1 MRSGYL
7 IPAFLAAA
15 VLLAACGGETAPAAN
30 APDTPAA
37 PAAPAPTLEQLPA
50 PYNEA
55 SLDAGKQAFS
65 KKCGSCHYLDR
76 KKGHM
81 VGPNLN
87 GVFERGPAGAG
98 NYGSY
103 SAALKA
109 LPGETWDPAALDQW
123 LANPRA
129 FLPGSNMFFN
139 GIADADERRNVIAYL
154 MVESRK

>member
-1 MRSGYL
+1 MRTGNV

-15 VLLAACGGETAPAAN
+15 LLLAACGGETVPAAE
-30 APDTPAA
+30 APETAA
-37 PAAPAPTLEQLPA
+37 PAAPVPTVEELPA

-55 SLDAGKQAFS
+55 SLDAGKQAFG

-76 KKGHM
+76 RKGHM

-87 GVFERGPAGAG
+87 GVFERRPAGAG

-109 LPGETWDPAALDQW
+109 MPGDTWDPAALDQW

-154 MVESRK
+154 MIESRK

>member
-1 MRSGYL
+1 MRTGYL

-15 VLLAACGGETAPAAN
+15 ALLAACGGEAAPAAEL
-30 APDTPAA
+30 PGTPAA
-37 PAAPAPTLEQLPA
+37 PVPTVEELPA
-50 PYNEA
+50 PYSEA
-55 SLDAGKQAFS
+55 NLEAGKQAFG
-65 KKCGSCHYLDR
+65 KKCGSCHYLDG

-81 VGPNLN
+81 VGPNLH

-109 LPGETWDPAALDQW
+109 LPGDTWDPAALDQW

-139 GIADADERRNVIAYL
+139 GIADVNERRDVIAYL
-154 MVESRK
+154 MIESRR

>member
-1 MRSGYL
+1 MRTGYL

-15 VLLAACGGETAPAAN
+15 ALLAACGGEPAPAADT
-30 APDTPAA
+30 AKTPAA
-37 PAAPAPTLEQLPA
+37 PAAAAPTVEELPA

-55 SLDAGKQAFS
+55 NLDAGKQAFG
-65 KKCGSCHYLDR
+65 KKCASCHYLDR
-76 KKGHM
+76 RKGHM

-87 GVFERGPAGAG
+87 GIFERGPAGAG

-109 LPGETWDPAALDQW
+109 LPGDTWDPAALDQW

-154 MVESRK
+154 MIESRK

>member
-1 MRSGYL
+1 MRTGTV

-15 VLLAACGGETAPAAN
+15 VLLTACGGEPAPAAE
-30 APDTPAA
+30 APETAA
-37 PAAPAPTLEQLPA
+37 PATPVPTVEELPA

-55 SLDAGKQAFS
+55 SLDAGKQAFG

-76 KKGHM
+76 RKGHM

-87 GVFERGPAGAG
+87 GVFEGGPAGAG

-109 LPGETWDPAALDQW
+109 MPGDTWDPAALDQW

-154 MVESRK
+154 MIESRK

>member
-1 MRSGYL
+1 
-7 IPAFLAAA
+7 
-15 VLLAACGGETAPAAN
+15 
-30 APDTPAA
+30 
-37 PAAPAPTLEQLPA
+37 
-50 PYNEA
+50 
-55 SLDAGKQAFS
+55 
-65 KKCGSCHYLDR
+65 
-76 KKGHM
+76 M

-109 LPGETWDPAALDQW
+109 MPGDTWDPAALDQW

-154 MVESRK
+154 MIESRK